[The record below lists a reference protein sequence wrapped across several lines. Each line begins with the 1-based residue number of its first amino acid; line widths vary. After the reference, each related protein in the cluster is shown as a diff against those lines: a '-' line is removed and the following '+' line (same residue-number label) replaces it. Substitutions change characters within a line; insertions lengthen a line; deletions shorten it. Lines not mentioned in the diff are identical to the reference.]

1 MQKMKIFSEKD
12 LSERL
17 KEGDRA
23 AWKTI
28 YERYSGQFFAVCLRY
43 VADSEAA
50 QDVLHDAF
58 LKIFNSARKFTWN
71 GNGSFKAWMTK
82 IVLNSALEF
91 LRKRKNADTFTDLE
105 NVEQIAEDEGKAEMI
120 PAETLY
126 EYIRQLPDGYRTIFN
141 LHVVEGKK
149 HKEIARL
156 LHIAESTSASQ
167 FHRAKAML
175 ADKLKQYRQH
185 QSQSV

>member
-58 LKIFNSARKFTWN
+58 LKIFNSARKFPWN

-141 LHVVEGKK
+141 LFAVEGKS
-149 HKEIARL
+149 HKEIAAL
-156 LHIAESTSASQ
+156 LGISEQTSASQ
-167 FHRAKAML
+167 YHRARM
-175 ADKLKQYRQH
+175 KLMAKINSY
-185 QSQSV
+185 VKDNE